1 MASEALPVERLR
13 DYLRELKPEA
23 RALLMSELER
33 ARLRGD
39 EMPAAAMVLQELRK
53 AAPEPGPSEP
63 APASAEPAPATAPAA
78 AAAAAAAAAKA
89 APTPGPKPAAASG
102 LPPRIG
108 HPARLFFT
116 PLEPFLVDDRPD
128 RKHNGRIARSS
139 LDPIWDYVSRDLMPA
154 EVKAYSEQV
163 SQLLLAG
170 DSKKAEQLARTLQDR
185 AVVRLQETLAT
196 SQADDKARR
205 RLAVRIGTP
214 QALDEI
220 ADVYG
225 VLKVRDALA
234 VIGSRLPSLIRNLAD
249 EQLDNVKALLDSPI
263 ARHRETF
270 LYALVLVMSR
280 LGMPWQLIRLAVRA
294 ADSDVAARIAD
305 TPFAVAVTVVLADVE
320 RILGRLRDALKGGS
334 APAIGAL
341 LKDIHDAAR
350 ALRTEMDLSGD
361 SPWARQLAGIRT
373 GVSALLKAE
382 IDSTPGRVRR
392 LLRPRPA
399 KEIAPDSS
407 LDAGDVAETETAVEL
422 VSICRN
428 YASELAV
435 NELTSRVYSELQNYL
450 DTGTSPLLD
459 GLRSCGPAD
468 RKFRLSQVDAAVRF
482 SAKIFGVNYAALLA
496 KAAEVA
502 AQGEARAAKA

>member
-1 MASEALPVERLR
+1 MASEALPVEKLR

-63 APASAEPAPATAPAA
+63 APAPAEPTPAPAA
-78 AAAAAAAAAKA
+78 AAPAAAAGKASPAPAAK
-89 APTPGPKPAAASG
+89 PAASG

-139 LDPIWDYVSRDLMPA
+139 LDPIWDYISRDLMPA
-154 EVKAYSEQV
+154 EVKAYSEQA

-170 DSKKAEQLARTLQDR
+170 DSKKAEQLARALQDR
-185 AVVRLQETLAT
+185 TVARLQETLGT
-196 SQADDKARR
+196 IQADDKARR

-225 VLKVRDALA
+225 VLKVRDALT

-270 LYALVLVMSR
+270 LYALLLVMSR

-294 ADSDVAARIAD
+294 ADSDIAARVAD

-320 RILGRLRDALKGGS
+320 RMLGRLRDALKGGS
-334 APAIGAL
+334 ASAIGAL
-341 LKDIHDAAR
+341 LKEIHDAAR
-350 ALRTEMDLSGD
+350 ALRSEMDLSGD

-399 KEIAPDSS
+399 KEIAPGSS

-459 GLRSCGPAD
+459 GLRSSGSAD

-482 SAKIFGVNYAALLA
+482 SAKIFGANYAALLA

-502 AQGEARAAKA
+502 AQGEGRVAKA

>member
-1 MASEALPVERLR
+1 MATDALPVERLR

-23 RALLMSELER
+23 RALLMTELER

-39 EMPAAAMVLQELRK
+39 DMPAAAMVLQELRK
-53 AAPEPGPSEP
+53 AAPEPTAATPEAASA
-63 APASAEPAPATAPAA
+63 APAAPALAAAPAGKAA
-78 AAAAAAAAAKA
+78 AAAVPAQ
-89 APTPGPKPAAASG
+89 KPAA

-139 LDPIWDYVSRDLMPA
+139 LDPIWEWISTDLMPA
-154 EVKAYSEQV
+154 EVKAYSDQAKE
-163 SQLLLAG
+163 LLLAG
-170 DSKKAEQLARTLQDR
+170 DAKKAEQLARALQDR
-185 AVVRLQETLAT
+185 VVLRLQETFAT
-196 SQADDKARR
+196 IQQDDKARR

-220 ADVYG
+220 TDIHG

-234 VIGSRLPSLIRNLAD
+234 IIGSRLPALIRNLAD

-270 LYALVLVMSR
+270 LYALILVMSR
-280 LGMPWQLIRLAVRA
+280 LGTPWQLIRLAVRA
-294 ADSDVAARIAD
+294 ADSDVAARVAD
-305 TPFAVAVTVVLADVE
+305 TPFAVAVTIVLADVE
-320 RILGRLRDALKGGS
+320 RLVGRLRDALKGAS
-334 APAIGAL
+334 ASTIAAL
-341 LKDIHDAAR
+341 IKDIHDGAR

-361 SPWARQLAGIRT
+361 SPWARQLAALRT
-373 GVSALLKAE
+373 TVSALLKTE
-382 IDSTPGRVRR
+382 IDTTPGRVRR
-392 LLRPRPA
+392 LLRPRAA
-399 KEIAPDSS
+399 KEIAPDSI
-407 LDAGDVAETETAVEL
+407 LDATDVAETETAVEL
-422 VSICRN
+422 VSICRT

-435 NELTSRVYSELQNYL
+435 NELTSRVFSELQNYL

-459 GLRSCGPAD
+459 GLRGCGSAD

-482 SAKIFGVNYAALLA
+482 SAKIFGPNYAALLA

-502 AQGEARAAKA
+502 AQGEGRTAKA